1 MGLRI
6 YSALHGVCGHPMAL
20 RFFVYH
26 FAAMQR
32 RLCARR
38 EGIDLVLN
46 SRVASVA
53 PNKVI
58 VVNSQTNSTNEIPFG
73 ACVWA
78 TGVAMHPLI
87 KQLQVRCTAPNICS
101 PVIF

>member
-1 MGLRI
+1 MPNDSVLFDLAGGPL
-6 YSALHGVCGHPMAL
+6 SAHCV
-20 RFFVYH
+20 
-26 FAAMQR
+26 
-32 RLCARR
+32 RR

-53 PNKVI
+53 ANKVA
-58 VVNSQTNSTNEIPFG
+58 VVNSQTNETSEIPFG

-87 KQLQVRCTAPNICS
+87 KQLQVRVPT
-101 PVIF
+101 FL